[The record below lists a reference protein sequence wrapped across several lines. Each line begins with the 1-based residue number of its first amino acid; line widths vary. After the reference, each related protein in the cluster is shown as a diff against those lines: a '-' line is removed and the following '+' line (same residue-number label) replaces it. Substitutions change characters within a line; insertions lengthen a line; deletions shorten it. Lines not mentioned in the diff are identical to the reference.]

1 MSKQK
6 QTKKHSATNSLT
18 LSTLWEQLGRHHF
31 RMFQRVRNHSK
42 VRMFLD
48 GRFPVQMLLLSRDT
62 EQVRVN
68 NVREK
73 LRPQFQQKFDQWPQ
87 VVCKP
92 TSRSLVDRELAKTFG
107 QGFVMMNDLRA
118 VFGGACAGT
127 IVVIVVVI
135 ARLLELIETE
145 SFNSSGQ
152 WSIQQIH
159 STIENFHEDLVS
171 GFIFRII
178 LEKFNVFLTEIDEKV
193 AEKFTTQNLFLLR
206 GGLAVD

>member
-1 MSKQK
+1 
-6 QTKKHSATNSLT
+6 
-18 LSTLWEQLGRHHF
+18 
-31 RMFQRVRNHSK
+31 MFQRVRNHSK

-127 IVVIVVVI
+127 IVVVIVVVLVLSI
-135 ARLLELIETE
+135 VIVIVLCIVEVVVILGIVVVLVVVILGI
-145 SFNSSGQ
+145 FSG
-152 WSIQQIH
+152 
-159 STIENFHEDLVS
+159 
-171 GFIFRII
+171 G
-178 LEKFNVFLTEIDEKV
+178 
-193 AEKFTTQNLFLLR
+193 
-206 GGLAVD
+206 